1 MKVAMWTS
9 WETRCGIAAY
19 TADLVAEL
27 RRLGVEVEVVPVPYT
42 DRDSARMAERL
53 ERLNAA
59 DLVHLQHEYTFFGG
73 IIPRSST
80 LPDYY
85 RQLRRP
91 LVVTPHTLFT
101 AAELL
106 RLAEERRP
114 RQRLAKGL
122 LSRYPPYVATLER
135 APFARAEAIIV
146 PNPRAREKLLRRGI
160 RKERVHVIPWG
171 TPTRDEAPPTDA
183 ELAATRARLDLEGRK
198 VVTIFGYVNPDK
210 GYEVALEA
218 LGSLPPAVKLVIA
231 GGTRVEHERTY
242 MERLRN
248 TLRARGLNQRAV
260 ITGYLDERQIAVVMA
275 LSDVVLVPH
284 TAANSSYSVMV
295 ALSYAKPVLAS
306 DLDCFRDIYDQGQ
319 CIELFETGDD
329 RSLAE
334 RLGFL
339 LASASARKQ
348 LSAAAGKFAHE
359 RSWPVVAAKTAE
371 VYRGVLGIGP

>member
-27 RRLGVEVEVVPVPYT
+27 RRLEVEVEVVPVPYT
-42 DRDSARMAERL
+42 DRDPARMAERL
-53 ERLNAA
+53 QRLNAA

-73 IIPRSST
+73 IIPRAST
-80 LPDYY
+80 LPHYY
-85 RQLRRP
+85 RQLHRP

-101 AAELL
+101 AGELL
-106 RLAEERRP
+106 RLGEERRL
-114 RQRLAKGL
+114 RQRLAKNL

-135 APFARAEAIIV
+135 APFSQAGAIIV
-146 PNPRAREKLLRRGI
+146 PNQRAREKLLRRGI
-160 RKERVHVIPWG
+160 RKDRVHVIPWG
-171 TPTRDEAPPTDA
+171 TPTRDGTPPTDA
-183 ELAATRARLDLEGRK
+183 ELNAMRGRLDLEGRK

-248 TLRARGLNQRAV
+248 TLRARGLGQRVV
-260 ITGYLDERQIAVVMA
+260 ITGFLDERQVAAVMA

-295 ALSYAKPVLAS
+295 ALSHAKPVLAS
-306 DLDCFRDIYDQGQ
+306 DLDCFRDIYEQGH
-319 CIELFETGDD
+319 CIELFEAGDD

-339 LASASARKQ
+339 LASVGARKQ
-348 LSAAAGKFAHE
+348 LSAAAEQFAHE

-371 VYRGVLGIGP
+371 VYQEVLGGNP